1 MVALSVNP
9 VSAVNGA
16 RQTVKATYPM
26 LADPDHR
33 VAEAYGVYNLLGD
46 NAAAPAVFV
55 IDTDGSI
62 VWSYVGSSAGDRA
75 HAQTILEHLP

>member
-9 VSAVNGA
+9 MEAVDGA
-16 RQTVKATYPM
+16 RQTVKAAYPM

-75 HAQTILEHLP
+75 HAPVILDHLP